1 MRYRNIVTGLE
12 VITDCVVYAPNYEL
26 IEDAP
31 KKITKAETP
40 QTETS
45 GESLVLEDKPK
56 KRTKRAKK

>member
-12 VITDCVVYAPNYEL
+12 IITDCVVNAPNYEL

-31 KKITKAETP
+31 KVTTKVETP

-45 GESLVLEDKPK
+45 EGSLVVEDKPK

>member
-12 VITDCVVYAPNYEL
+12 IITDCVVNAPNFEL

-31 KKITKAETP
+31 KKITKTETP

-45 GESLVLEDKPK
+45 EESLVLED
-56 KRTKRAKK
+56 